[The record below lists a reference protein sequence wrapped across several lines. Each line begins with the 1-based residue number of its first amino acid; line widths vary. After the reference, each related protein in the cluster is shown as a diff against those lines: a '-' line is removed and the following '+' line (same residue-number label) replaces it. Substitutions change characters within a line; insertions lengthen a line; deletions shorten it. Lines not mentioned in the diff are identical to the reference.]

1 MNNQIVEISCEELDL
16 VSGGIEWKEGAQ
28 NFGKGLVKP
37 FGFFNDGTEIF
48 DYEKIGDCS
57 LNGNGKMGAISTA
70 ITDTVIVS
78 GLMAAGMA
86 AGATVMY
93 FVKDKV
99 KSLLSK

>member
-37 FGFFNDGTEIF
+37 FGFFNDGKEIF
-48 DYEKIGDCS
+48 DYKKIGDCS
-57 LNGNGKMGAISTA
+57 LSGNGIFGGVGTA

-86 AGATVMY
+86 IGATAMY
-93 FVKDKV
+93 FVKDKITA
-99 KSLLSK
+99 LLKR

>member
-16 VSGGIEWKEGAQ
+16 VSGGIEWKEGFK

-37 FGFFNDGTEIF
+37 LGFFNGGETTF
-48 DYEKIGDCS
+48 NYEKIGDCS
-57 LNGNGKMGAISTA
+57 LNGNGKMGAVGTA

-78 GLMAAGMA
+78 GLMAAG
-86 AGATVMY
+86 ATVMY

-99 KSLLSK
+99 DSLLGK

>member
-16 VSGGIEWKEGAQ
+16 VSGGCKEGLQ

-37 FGFFNDGTEIF
+37 LGFFNDGKTTF
-48 DYEKIGDCS
+48 NYKKIGDCS

-70 ITDTVIVS
+70 ITDTTIVS
-78 GLMAAGMA
+78 GLMA

-99 KSLLSK
+99 DSLLGK